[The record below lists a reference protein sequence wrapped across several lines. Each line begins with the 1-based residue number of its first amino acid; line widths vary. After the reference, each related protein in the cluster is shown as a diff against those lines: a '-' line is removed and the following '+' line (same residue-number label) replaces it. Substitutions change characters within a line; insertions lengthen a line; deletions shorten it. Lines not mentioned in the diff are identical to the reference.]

1 VIQKRLTS
9 HLEEKQRQTTD
20 KELLRKLK
28 RVANMFTIQY
38 ALLWYIYLKN
48 QEDQVTFQ
56 ELYRAYRYLSEKL
69 TRRNTVLKQLQM
81 LERKGLIERHGDRY
95 YCLVDPRD
103 VEDLFDIKRSRSGK
117 IGATLRHMKIA
128 SKSLKISPGLAYY
141 MKRVIDEA
149 RKLIAKGKR
158 AVALDLLVHTLLP
171 LRENEILWLWYG
183 DTFIYYIK
191 KTRSGKFR
199 AVKSK
204 EVAELLR
211 RLGYSEGIMIIHT
224 LGHKEAS
231 KIIKRIFSRGPYS
244 WPWARSVSYGLK
256 YLGLLEETTNFK
268 IQLKKLDN
276 EIEAWL
282 WDLYT
287 KELLAQYTI
296 KWEYETPEPLKNK
309 QYVIATVL
317 GKQHIKKEIEEN
329 SYFSKWRH

>member
-1 VIQKRLTS
+1 MLKTYRTSREQEVREARKKLIQT
-9 HLEEKQRQTTD
+9 
-20 KELLRKLK
+20 LK
-28 RVANMFTIQY
+28 RIADKYSIQY
-38 ALLWYIYLKN
+38 ALLWYIYLEEPNLK
-48 QEDQVTFQ
+48 
-56 ELYRAYRYLSEKL
+56 ELFKVYRDLSGKL
-69 TRRNTVLKQLQM
+69 VRENTVRKQLQM
-81 LERKGLIERHGDRY
+81 LERKGLIKRHGDRY

-117 IGATLRHMKIA
+117 IGAALRHMKIA
-128 SKSLKISPGLAYY
+128 SKSLKVSPGLAYY

-231 KIIKRIFSRGPYS
+231 KIIKRVFSRGPYS

-268 IQLKKLDN
+268 IQLKRLDN

-296 KWEYETPEPLKNK
+296 LWEHETPEPLKNRS
-309 QYVIATVL
+309 YIIATVL
-317 GKQHIKKEIEEN
+317 GKQHIRKEIETN
-329 SYFSKWRH
+329 SYFSKWRK